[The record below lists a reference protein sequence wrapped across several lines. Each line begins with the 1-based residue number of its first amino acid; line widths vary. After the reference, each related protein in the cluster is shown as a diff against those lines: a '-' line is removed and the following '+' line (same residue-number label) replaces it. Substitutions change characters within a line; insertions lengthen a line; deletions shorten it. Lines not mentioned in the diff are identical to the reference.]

1 MTGLSISKHLQSVLS
16 SDPDIRERIGDRIFP
31 ISTVTS
37 TTFPFIVYERDSIS
51 VEYSKDGSVCDTVI
65 CTVYV
70 MTESY
75 MEGVVIAEDVR
86 SALES
91 FEMVSGNGE
100 TRAFSAEL
108 SGAVESFIENTFVQ
122 QLQFTFEI
130 G

>member
-1 MTGLSISKHLQSVLS
+1 MTGLSIAGLLQPALS
-16 SDPDIRERIGDRIFP
+16 SDPDIRARVCDRIYP
-31 ISTVTS
+31 ISSVTS
-37 TTFPFIVYERDSIS
+37 TTFPFIVYTRDSIS
-51 VEYSKDGSVCDTVI
+51 VEYSKDGRVCDSVS
-65 CTVYV
+65 CTVFV

-86 SALES
+86 SALEG

-100 TRAFSAEL
+100 TRVFSAEF